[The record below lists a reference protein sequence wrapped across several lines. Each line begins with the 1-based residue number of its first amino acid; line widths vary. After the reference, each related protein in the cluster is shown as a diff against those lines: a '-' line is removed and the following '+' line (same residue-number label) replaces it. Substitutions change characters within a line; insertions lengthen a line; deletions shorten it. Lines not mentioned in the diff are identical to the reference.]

1 MNSIIKI
8 GRILENAVAPAAF
21 VYLVYHI
28 VKVAI

>member
-8 GRILENAVAPAAF
+8 GRTLENSVAPAAF

-28 VKVAI
+28 VKAVI